1 MSEKQDK
8 LESQNIELN
17 GTNARLKSQV
27 RNRSAFFFCSKKK
40 DFQALWL
47 IMFMKLRI
55 MLVVIVQLSAI
66 ALCSLLIVFILNKAK
81 KS

>member
-1 MSEKQDK
+1 M
-8 LESQNIELN
+8 ESQNIELN

-27 RNRSAFFFCSKKK
+27 RNRSAFSFCSKKK
-40 DFQALWL
+40 DFHALWL

-55 MLVVIVQLSAI
+55 MLVVINLIDAN
-66 ALCSLLIVFILNKAK
+66 ALCSLLILFILNKAK

>member
-27 RNRSAFFFCSKKK
+27 RKRSAFSFCSKKK
-40 DFQALWL
+40 DFHALWL
-47 IMFMKLRI
+47 MMFMKLRI
-55 MLVVIVQLSAI
+55 MLVVINVIDAN
-66 ALCSLLIVFILNKAK
+66 ALRSLF
-81 KS
+81 